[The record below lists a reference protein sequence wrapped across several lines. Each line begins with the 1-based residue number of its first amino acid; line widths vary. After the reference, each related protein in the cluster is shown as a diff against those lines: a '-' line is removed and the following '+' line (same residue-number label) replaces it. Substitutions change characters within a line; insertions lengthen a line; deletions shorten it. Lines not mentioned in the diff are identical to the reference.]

1 MPYWVSPRVASLF
14 SRVTFGATH
23 SANHQNLHISQ
34 DLSSSPQ
41 QHINIKTS
49 LRAPGQR
56 PLRTIS
62 IPDKRLSSPDLL
74 PDIESSLFYFMISN
88 PAMMTDQQ

>member
-1 MPYWVSPRVASLF
+1 MQLISFNYSMPYSEDQR
-14 SRVTFGATH
+14 
-23 SANHQNLHISQ
+23 NLA
-34 DLSSSPQ
+34 
-41 QHINIKTS
+41 INIKTS

-62 IPDKRLSSPDLL
+62 IPDKRLPLPDLL

-88 PAMMTDQQ
+88 PAMITDQQYFPKVR